1 MVSGPTARN
10 RPFSLPASLDELDGP
25 TVVGRVRLPV
35 HLEWSTGRVYDLAE
49 QFDKLV
55 LPDEVRSAWA
65 RLLGRRAA

>member
-1 MVSGPTARN
+1 
-10 RPFSLPASLDELDGP
+10 LDDLDGP